1 MSIKLIN
8 GARATQGTQAV
19 PAPAVNT
26 SPTESATKSATESTT
41 ATAKSLPPSSA
52 MQGSPP
58 ATAKPTVKATPTAR
72 AIELRQAVS
81 KSTPLLASVP
91 HVVAPVVRA
100 DIDYLQ
106 MAANAAQEAQQA
118 RGHTDHLLDE
128 YLSRSLN
135 APSPDEPALDVQLW
149 ASIAFEFEHLEA
161 QVNALAGLQ
170 AVNRSK
176 LDHLQQ
182 ATSADAPESNPVVHL
197 QQAIDFDQQLEKM
210 RTEVELAI
218 ACRDAVLEVRL
229 IRLGLLQPH

>member
-8 GARATQGTQAV
+8 GARATQGTPAV
-19 PAPAVNT
+19 PTSAVNA
-26 SPTESATKSATESTT
+26 SPADAATDSTT
-41 ATAKSLPPSSA
+41 AAAKSLPPSSA
-52 MQGSPP
+52 TQGSPP
-58 ATAKPTVKATPTAR
+58 ATSKPTAKATPTAR

-91 HVVAPVVRA
+91 HVVPPAVRA

-118 RGHTDHLLDE
+118 RRQTDHLLDE

-135 APSPDEPALDVQLW
+135 ATSSDEPALDVQLW

-176 LDHLQQ
+176 LDYLRQ
-182 ATSADAPESNPVVHL
+182 ATSGDATEPNPVVPL
-197 QQAIDFDQQLEKM
+197 QQAIDLDQQLEKK

-229 IRLGLLQPH
+229 TRLGLLPSH